1 MDQEQI
7 GRFLKK
13 LRKENGMTQEQL
25 AEQLNVAS
33 RTVSRW
39 ENAKTMPDFDV
50 LIELAKLYDVSVDE
64 LLNGAR
70 NSECKNQEN
79 TNAIRSI
86 AEYTGNEKER
96 LLKNQHFFAWIGVL
110 SWIVFLGLKLA
121 GLDGTGWTEKIASF
135 AAGMAFAMSIVALI
149 YTSKYLRRIRDFKHK
164 MISQKR
170 L

>member
-1 MDQEQI
+1 MDQKQI
-7 GRFLKK
+7 GHFLKT

-25 AEQLNVAS
+25 AERLNVAS

-70 NSECKNQEN
+70 NSEHQNSEN
-79 TNAIRSI
+79 MNAIRSI
-86 AEYTGNEKER
+86 AEYTDNEKER

-149 YTSKYLRRIRDFKHK
+149 YTSKYLRKIRDFKYRLVT
-164 MISQKR
+164 QKR

>member
-7 GRFLKK
+7 GRFLKT
-13 LRKENGMTQEQL
+13 LRKENDMTQEQL
-25 AEQLNVAS
+25 AERLNVAS

-64 LLNGAR
+64 LLNGAH
-70 NSECKNQEN
+70 NSENQN
-79 TNAIRSI
+79 SVNANAIHSI
-86 AEYTGNEKER
+86 AEYTGKEKER

-110 SWIVFLGLKLA
+110 CWIVFLGLKLA
-121 GLDGTGWTEKIASF
+121 GLDGAGWTEKIASF
-135 AAGMAFAMSIVALI
+135 SAGMAFAMSIIALI
-149 YTSKYLRRIRDFKHK
+149 YTSKNLRKIRDFKHRFV
-164 MISQKR
+164 SQKR